1 MSALMTVP
9 FHGQNL
15 FLVDHDG
22 EPMVPM
28 RPVVEGMG
36 LAWKPQHRKLHD
48 RFETCVHHMVTQ
60 LPGDDQGRQVVCLP
74 LRKLPAWLHS
84 VNPNKVS
91 PEIKDKIIDYQNE
104 CDDALWQYWNVGHAH
119 NPRAQP
125 APAANE
131 SVMEFAKLALEHLPH
146 LGQNSKQ
153 ELLSRASELAYGTRL
168 IPLPRVD
175 EHLMAAGEVGEQLG
189 VSGNKIGRLANAHGL
204 KVPEYGEFRLDKSR
218 HSSKQVESFY
228 YNRAGLDRLKSII
241 DNAGAV

>member
-1 MSALMTVP
+1 MK
-9 FHGQNL
+9 
-15 FLVDHDG
+15 
-22 EPMVPM
+22 
-28 RPVVEGMG
+28 PVVEGIG
-36 LAWKPQHRKLHD
+36 LDWGGQHKRLARNED
-48 RFETCVHHMVTQ
+48 RWGVVLMEIPSASGMQ
-60 LPGDDQGRQVVCLP
+60 LTACLP
-74 LRKLPAWLHS
+74 LRKLTGWMATVQAS
-84 VNPNKVS
+84 RV
-91 PEIKDKIIDYQNE
+91 KDQHVRHKIVEYQNE
-104 CDDALWQYWNVGHAH
+104 CDDTLWQYWNDGLAVNH
-119 NPRAQP
+119 RAQP
-125 APAANE
+125 PAANE

-241 DNAGAV
+241 DNAGAA

>member
-1 MSALMTVP
+1 MSALMKVP
-9 FHGQNL
+9 FHGQDL

-28 RPVVEGMG
+28 RPIVEGMG
-36 LAWKPQHRKLHD
+36 LSWPAQNRKLHD
-48 RFETCVHHMVTQ
+48 RFESCVAHMATQ
-60 LPGDDQGRQVVCLP
+60 LPGDAQARETLCLP
-74 LRKLPAWLHS
+74 LRKLPAWMYS
-84 VNPNKVS
+84 VNPNKVDAS
-91 PEIKDKIIDYQNE
+91 VKDRIIAYQNE
-104 CDDALWQYWNVGHAH
+104 CDDALWQYWNQGHAV
-119 NPRAQP
+119 NPRAQK
-125 APAANE
+125 PAANE

-175 EHLMAAGEVGEQLG
+175 EHLMAAGEVGEHLG

-241 DNAGAV
+241 DDIGAA

>member
-9 FHGQNL
+9 FHGANL
-15 FLVDHDG
+15 MLVEHDG
-22 EPMVPM
+22 QPYVPM
-28 RPVVEGMG
+28 KPVADGMG
-36 LAWKPQHRKLHD
+36 IDWKSQHRKLAASSRRWGMVMMTTPSASGD
-48 RFETCVHHMVTQ
+48 QETSCI
-60 LPGDDQGRQVVCLP
+60 P
-74 LRKLPAWLHS
+74 LRKLPGWLS
-84 VNPNKVS
+84 TLEPTRVKS
-91 PEIKDKIIDYQNE
+91 EEAREKIYLFQEE
-104 CDDALWQYWNVGHAH
+104 CDDALWQYWNDGHAV
-119 NPRAQP
+119 NPRSQP
-125 APAANE
+125 PAANE

-168 IPLPRVD
+168 IPRPRVD

-241 DNAGAV
+241 DNAGAA